1 MISTQKSV
9 GANGQNLTKDV
20 AQIQLTLFALGHLSK
35 SDFKKELPRVFT
47 DSKLPATILAI
58 KDFQKKV
65 VKSRNPDGRVDV
77 GGKTLRTFP
86 NTIRIQESV
95 GRGGKNNAKDVE
107 KIQRE
112 LVKLGH
118 LSESDFKNE
127 SAAFKNSLVSNSVS
141 LEDKIKDLPKGRRS
155 VLDSKIPNSIL
166 AIKAFQKEI
175 VGSRRPDGRVDAG
188 GNTFKKLVKSLRE
201 LTADGTTTTSTTS
214 TTTTTTTTTRPNVP
228 DSFET
233 GSTGNRIEAGN
244 EVEQVGKNIV
254 LKISAGGRT
263 ETKKISIESS
273 RKFISNFYNWS
284 GIVKLMNFVYK
295 KNRDTYVRPSNLQ
308 GLNEDNLLIIPD
320 DGVRYVIQQQL
331 AHQKKKTPPRASN
344 LKNIL
349 KAVDG
354 KPGNGFLTQIIK
366 KSKIEFTNEINNKS
380 LKDENNNKITIPS
393 LKDGEAILYDF
404 FRKVV
409 IARNGLWS
417 DNQGVTN
424 LIGLRR
430 NLDRMMATEYND
442 SLVTCWK
449 DEAGNPHVEINI
461 ATTEPGNKNRHR
473 TVAPQTLST
482 LFGFHHGRQPAGR
495 TRNLLV
501 RSARNGKYKWEI
513 DKGFNFHQGGNTF
526 IFPKNHWLTTYGVD
540 DTIKGG
546 STTAK
551 FNLENLF
558 KLNLTLTEIYYLL
571 SQFGTDKINAP
582 YQNLKSMAE
591 SKPMKIDKVENGIV
605 TISQVGRQTK
615 RKINLFEAKKWMV
628 SRWYDKRFNDASR
641 EVIAKILSDASGMDE
656 KQMTDMENLERN
668 EVIAK
673 IKDEWVLKVIEQ
685 QFKFY
690 PKLSDIDGKAGPD
703 YYRTLVGIRPSIEE
717 AKEVFPRVKALIKDL
732 EKLPL
737 KKVSSLQ
744 KVLRTGLRIH
754 TNFHRE
760 NVSNNTQFDEAKKVD
775 FIANVLVKGYSAGCQ
790 VIYDTETF
798 YDFWLKLLK
807 RAEKTGQRKWYYTL
821 IDATTWKKTDV
832 V

>member
-1 MISTQKSV
+1 MITTQKSV

-20 AQIQLTLFALGHLSK
+20 AQIQLALFALGYLGK
-35 SDFKKELPRVFT
+35 ADFKKELPLIFT

-65 VKSRNPDGRVDV
+65 VKSRNPDGRIDV
-77 GGKTLRTFP
+77 GGRTLRTFP
-86 NTIRIQESV
+86 NTIRIQGSV
-95 GRGGKNNAKDVE
+95 GKGGKNNAKDVE
-107 KIQRE
+107 KIQRA

-118 LSESDFKNE
+118 LNESDFKNE
-127 SAAFKNSLVSNSVS
+127 SAGFKNSLVSSSVS
-141 LEDKIKDLPKGRRS
+141 LEEKIKDLPKGRRS
-155 VLDSKIPNSIL
+155 ISDLKLINTIQG
-166 AIKAFQKEI
+166 IQGFQKEI
-175 VGSRRPDGRVDAG
+175 IGSRRPDGRVDAG
-188 GNTFKKLVKSLRE
+188 GNTFRKMVKSISE
-201 LTADGTTTTSTTS
+201 LSNVGTTITPIITTPTTSS
-214 TTTTTTTTTRPNVP
+214 PNIP

-233 GSTGNRIEAGN
+233 GSTGTRIEVVN
-244 EVEQVGKNIV
+244 EVEQIGKNIV
-254 LKISAGGRT
+254 IKVSAGGET
-263 ETKKISIESS
+263 ETKKFSIESS
-273 RKFISNFYNWS
+273 RNFISNYYNWS
-284 GIVKLMNFVYK
+284 GIIKLMNFVYK
-295 KNRDTYVRPSNLQ
+295 KNGDTYDRPTNLQ

-331 AHQKKKTPPRASN
+331 AHQKKKTPPKASN

-349 KAVDG
+349 KAIDG
-354 KPGNGFLTQIIK
+354 KPGKGFLTNIIK
-366 KSKIEFTNEINNKS
+366 KSKIIFTNEVNNKS
-380 LKDENNNKITIPS
+380 LKDENNNKLTIPS
-393 LKDGEAILYDF
+393 LKDGEATLYDF

-442 SLVTCWK
+442 SLVACWK
-449 DEAGNPHVEINI
+449 DESGNPRVEINI

-473 TVAPQTLST
+473 TVAPQTLSA

-501 RSARNGKYKWEI
+501 RSSKNGNYKWEI
-513 DKGFNFHQGGNTF
+513 DRGFNFHQGGNTF
-526 IFPKNHWLTTYGVD
+526 KFPKNHWLTTYGID
-540 DTIKGG
+540 DSIKGG
-546 STTAK
+546 STNAK
-551 FNLENLF
+551 FNLQDLF
-558 KLNLTLTEIYYLL
+558 QLNLTMTEIYYLL
-571 SQFGTDKINAP
+571 SQYGMNGKVAP

-591 SKPMKIDKVENGIV
+591 SKPMKIEKVENGIV
-605 TISQVGRQTK
+605 TISQLGRQTN

-641 EVIAKILSDASGMDE
+641 EVIAKILSDASGMNE
-656 KQMTDMENLERN
+656 KQMTDMENLKRSE
-668 EVIAK
+668 IISK
-673 IKDEWVLKVIEQ
+673 IKDEWVVKVIEQ

-703 YYRTLVGIRPSIEE
+703 YYRTLVGIRPSKVE
-717 AKEVFPRVKALIKDL
+717 AKEVYPKVKELIKNL

-737 KKVSSLQ
+737 RKVSSLQ
-744 KVLRTGLRIH
+744 KVLRTGLKIH

-760 NVSNNTQFDEAKKVD
+760 NVKNNTQYDETKKVD

-807 RAEKTGQRKWYYTL
+807 RADKTGQRKWYYTL
-821 IDATTWKKTDV
+821 IDATAWKKTDV